1 MIFSAV
7 ASHIFGPSSVKFM
20 DKLEIFK
27 FIFVF
32 ILSYVDG

>member
-1 MIFSAV
+1 MIFSVV
-7 ASHIFGPSSVKFM
+7 ASHIFGPRSVKLL

-27 FIFVF
+27 IIFVF